1 MLTIRNLLFIPSNL
15 VKLCWIILTQKNQ
28 KLNLLYLQCW
38 INIRKILWKLKVVKK
53 INTLKNRIRYFFKIE
68 IFLTNNKKLR

>member
-1 MLTIRNLLFIPSNL
+1 MLAIRNLLFILSNL

-28 KLNLLYLQCW
+28 KLNLLYLQYW

-68 IFLTNNKKLR
+68 ISLTKNKKLK